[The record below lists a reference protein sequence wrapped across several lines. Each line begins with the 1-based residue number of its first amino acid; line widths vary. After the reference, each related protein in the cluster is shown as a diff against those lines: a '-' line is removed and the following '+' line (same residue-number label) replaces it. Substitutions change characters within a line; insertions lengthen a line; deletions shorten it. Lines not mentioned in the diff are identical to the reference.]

1 VTGRIPLLAAV
12 VITICG
18 VGVIVLTALGAHG
31 VLSQY
36 LWPANAVIWCWLWY
50 AEKGTSRRLRGELDA
65 ALLMR
70 RRNSGWLS

>member
-1 VTGRIPLLAAV
+1 MSARISLALA
-12 VITICG
+12 IAMTICG

-36 LWPANAVIWCWLWY
+36 LWPAIAVIWCWLWY

-70 RRNSGWLS
+70 RRDGGWLS